1 MSAAVEDEP
10 ELINSR
16 NVTAA
21 DTERDAGDAQESN
34 SNGLKGKQVE
44 MGTKDEE
51 EKPRPSKLKRI
62 WAKLDL
68 DLGTLMMMFK

>member
-1 MSAAVEDEP
+1 MSAAVGDEP
-10 ELINSR
+10 ELIDSR
-16 NVTAA
+16 NVRAV
-21 DTERDAGDAQESN
+21 DTERDTGGDAETSN
-34 SNGLKGKQVE
+34 SNGPKGKQVE
-44 MGTKDEE
+44 MGTKDE